1 MTTDNLWVPN
11 GSFRPRRYRP
21 GGLGNWS
28 GHLAFANDLIAE
40 VRPNVLVELGTHYG
54 ESYFGFCQAV
64 NENDISCSCYAVDT
78 WIGESHSGV
87 YDESVYQEV
96 SAYNSAHYGNF
107 SYLLRTTF
115 DEAVANFS
123 DESIDILHIDGL
135 HTYEAV
141 SHDFRHWFDKV
152 KPGGIVLM
160 HDTMA
165 RHADFGVW
173 KFWGELEGS
182 HNHFGFTH
190 SWGLGVLR
198 KAGCKCPDNSLFAAL
213 FDGPA
218 RYKEHIR
225 KFYAIAALA
234 LAHEHDSAN
243 SILLTDDRIG
253 ARVYPFV
260 DEYSEE
266 SSIRHDLAAEKWA
279 RCTVELPCGVG
290 NGPLRIDPAEQP
302 AVVDVSAVALRRPL
316 DGEILWSANG
326 CSEVAALEIGGTL
339 ARLGVNKSQEFCRF
353 ISFGSDPQFFL
364 PRLDRERFD
373 QPLVLEIWLRVQ
385 THVASVL
392 RLLREA
398 DQQNSRNRPE
408 SSPENQVASGESSA
422 NGGHTPE
429 EWSKINEQQNSLQT
443 ERDALM
449 RECDSLA
456 VEREASRAARDRAM
470 AELDAVAQERDLLQ
484 AEHEKWNS
492 ERESLSIAHRKL
504 HSELYVTRTDLS
516 TAKADLSAARSELK
530 SLGECREKCQ
540 GLEQTLQQ
548 VLTSYSWRITMPV
561 REVMLFLRRRPRS
574 R

>member
-1 MTTDNLWVPN
+1 LRAHSSIAMTTDNLWVPN

-115 DEAVANFS
+115 DEAAANFS

-141 SHDFRHWFDKV
+141 SQDFRHWFDKV

-173 KFWGELEGS
+173 KFWGELERS

-225 KFYAIAALA
+225 KFYAVAALA

-243 SILLTDDRIG
+243 SISSTNDRIG

-260 DEYSEE
+260 DGYSEE
-266 SSIRHDLAAEKWA
+266 SSIRHDLAAEKWE
-279 RCTVELPCGVG
+279 RCTVELPSGVG

-339 ARLGVNKSQEFCRF
+339 ARLGANKNQEFCRF

-385 THVASVL
+385 TNVASVL

-398 DQQNSRNRPE
+398 
-408 SSPENQVASGESSA
+408 
-422 NGGHTPE
+422 
-429 EWSKINEQQNSLQT
+429 EQEHSVRA

-449 RECDSLA
+449 RERDSLA
-456 VEREASRAARDRAM
+456 LEFEASRAARDAAM
-470 AELDAVAQERDLLQ
+470 GELDAIAQERDRLQ
-484 AEHEKWNS
+484 AEREKWNS
-492 ERESLSIAHRKL
+492 ERESMSIAHRKL
-504 HSELYVTRTDLS
+504 HSELYVTRIDLS
-516 TAKADLSAARSELK
+516 TAKTDLEAALSEMK
-530 SLGECREKCQ
+530 SLGECRARCQ
-540 GLEQTLQQ
+540 ELEQTLQQ
-548 VLTSYSWRITMPV
+548 ALTSYSWRMTKPV
-561 REVMLFLRRRPRS
+561 RDVMLFLRKRPR
-574 R
+574 RR

>member
-40 VRPNVLVELGTHYG
+40 MRPNVLVELGTHYG

-78 WIGESHSGV
+78 WIGESHSGL

-96 SAYNSAHYGNF
+96 NEYNSAHYGNF

-115 DEAVANFS
+115 DEAAASFS
-123 DESIDILHIDGL
+123 DESVDILHIDGL

-141 SHDFRHWFDKV
+141 SHDFHHWFDKV

-165 RHADFGVW
+165 RHVDFGVW
-173 KFWGELEGS
+173 KFWEELAESRG
-182 HNHFGFTH
+182 HFGFTH
-190 SWGLGVLR
+190 SWGLGVYR
-198 KAGCKCPDNSLFAAL
+198 KSGCKCPDNSMFAAL
-213 FDGPA
+213 FDGPT
-218 RYKEHIR
+218 RYKDHIR
-225 KFYAIAALA
+225 KFYAMAALT
-234 LAHEHDSAN
+234 LACEHDSAN
-243 SILLTDDRIG
+243 RTSSANDRVQ
-253 ARVYPFV
+253 ARIYPFV
-260 DEYSEE
+260 DGYSED
-266 SSIRHDLAAEKWA
+266 SSIGGDLALEKWE
-279 RCTVELPCGVG
+279 RFTVELPNGLG

-302 AVVDVSAVALRRPL
+302 AVIDVSAVALRRPL
-316 DGEILWSANG
+316 DGEILWAANG
-326 CSEVAALEIGGTL
+326 CSEVASLEVGGTL
-339 ARLGVNKSQEFCRF
+339 TRLGVNKTQEFCRF

-364 PRLDRERFD
+364 PGLDTERFD
-373 QPLVLEIWLRVQ
+373 QPLVVEIWLRVQ
-385 THVASVL
+385 ANVASVL

-398 DQQNSRNRPE
+398 DQENSRNNRLE
-408 SSPENQVASGESSA
+408 SSPEHQTAEHA
-422 NGGHTPE
+422 PE
-429 EWSKINEQQNSLQT
+429 EWNTINEQQHSLQT

-449 RECDSLA
+449 RERDLLA
-456 VEREASRAARDRAM
+456 AELETSRAARDAARGG
-470 AELDAVAQERDLLQ
+470 LDAMAQERDFLL

-492 ERESLSIAHRKL
+492 ERESLSLAHRKL

-516 TAKADLSAARSELK
+516 TAKTDLSAARSELK
-530 SLGECREKCQ
+530 SMGECRAKCQ
-540 GLEQTLQQ
+540 ELQQTLQQ
-548 VLTSYSWRITMPV
+548 VLTSYSWRMTEPV
-561 REVMLFLRRRPRS
+561 RDMMLFLRKRPRS

>member
-28 GHLAFANDLIAE
+28 GHLAFSNDLIAE

-64 NENDISCSCYAVDT
+64 SENDISCSCYGVDT

-115 DEAVANFS
+115 DEAAANFS

-173 KFWGELEGS
+173 KFWGELEKS
-182 HNHFGFTH
+182 HDHFAFTH

-213 FDGPA
+213 FDGPTG
-218 RYKEHIR
+218 YKEHIR

-234 LAHEHDSAN
+234 LAHERASAN
-243 SILLTDDRIG
+243 SISSANDRIG
-253 ARVYPFV
+253 ARVYPFL
-260 DEYSEE
+260 DGYSEE
-266 SSIRHDLAAEKWA
+266 SSIGHDLAAEKWE
-279 RCTVELPCGVG
+279 RCTVELPSGAG

-302 AVVDVSAVALRRPL
+302 AVLDVSAVALRRPL

-326 CSEVAALEIGGTL
+326 CSEIAALEIGGTL
-339 ARLGVNKSQEFCRF
+339 TRLGTNKSREFCRF

-373 QPLVLEIWLRVQ
+373 QPLVLEMWLRVQ
-385 THVASVL
+385 TNVASVL

-398 DQQNSRNRPE
+398 
-408 SSPENQVASGESSA
+408 
-422 NGGHTPE
+422 E
-429 EWSKINEQQNSLQT
+429 EEHSVQA

-449 RECDSLA
+449 GERDSLA
-456 VEREASRAARDRAM
+456 VELEASRAARDA
-470 AELDAVAQERDLLQ
+470 ATSELDAIAQERDLLQ
-484 AEHEKWNS
+484 AEREKWNS
-492 ERESLSIAHRKL
+492 ERESMSIAHRKV
-504 HSELYVTRTDLS
+504 HSELYVTRIDLS
-516 TAKADLSAARSELK
+516 TAKMDLAAALSELK
-530 SLGECREKCQ
+530 SLGECRAKCQ
-540 GLEQTLQQ
+540 ELEQTLQQ
-548 VLTSYSWRITMPV
+548 ALTSYSWRMTKPV
-561 REVMLFLRRRPRS
+561 RDVMLFLRKRPR
-574 R
+574 RR